1 MTSVDP
7 YVASLLWMTSVDP
20 YVAIAPL
27 DDAPYPKL
35 AFWSGDFFG
44 DVALMLPLLI
54 VYNISYFDYG

>member
-1 MTSVDP
+1 M
-7 YVASLLWMTSVDP
+7 DP
-20 YVAIAPL
+20 YVAIAPLDDKRGSLRRFAPL